1 MGYPVQDHV
10 DENELDIP
18 MVSGAIG
25 YLSYEYGR
33 ERMGID
39 SMEKDPCPIPEALFT
54 FYDLLIGNSYPSRR
68 MVSINT
74 ER

>member
-1 MGYPVQDHV
+1 M

-33 ERMGID
+33 ELMGID
-39 SMEKDPCPIPEALFT
+39 SMEKILVNPGGVIYIL
-54 FYDLLIGNSYPSRR
+54 
-68 MVSINT
+68 
-74 ER
+74 